1 MGMLSGKTALI
12 TGTNRGIG
20 KELVKAFAHEGA
32 QVIAH
37 SRKFDV
43 EQNKFLEQLSSTSEY
58 SIQPVHFDL
67 SDETQI
73 KNGLKQVFLQSEN
86 IDILVNNA
94 GVAFGASF
102 HMTSISK
109 LKEVFD
115 INFFA
120 QIQIMQLVSR
130 KMLKQGFGSIINMA
144 SVGGIEANPG
154 YLAYGSSKAS
164 LIWATESVAKE
175 LGVYGIRVN
184 AVAPGLT
191 DTEMGRYKSEEELNR
206 TIDRTALNRMADTQE
221 IANVVSFLA
230 SDNASYITGDVIKVD
245 GGRA

>member
-37 SRKFDV
+37 SRKFDA

-154 YLAYGSSKAS
+154 YLAYGSSKAA
-164 LIWATESVAKE
+164 LIWATRCLAQEIGNKN
-175 LGVYGIRVN
+175 IRVN
-184 AVAPGLT
+184 AIAPGIIDTDMNKELT
-191 DTEMGRYKSEEELNR
+191 QKD
-206 TIDRTALNRMADTQE
+206 IQE
-221 IANVVSFLA
+221 IQNQIPLEKIGKPEQIAKAVLWIIE
-230 SDNASYITGDVIKVD
+230 DEYTTGQIISID
-245 GGRA
+245 GGFGIN

>member
-37 SRKFDV
+37 SRKFDA
-43 EQNKFLEQLSSTSEY
+43 EQNKFLEQLSSISEY

-73 KNGLKQVFLQSEN
+73 NNGLKQVFLQSEN

-154 YLAYGSSKAS
+154 YLAYGSSKAA
-164 LIWATESVAKE
+164 LIWATRCLAQEIGNKN
-175 LGVYGIRVN
+175 IRVN
-184 AVAPGLT
+184 AIAPGLI
-191 DTEMGRYKSEEELNR
+191 DTQMGHYKDPVEIDKILARTPMGRMGSVS
-206 TIDRTALNRMADTQE
+206 DVASMALY
-221 IANVVSFLA
+221 LA
-230 SDNASYITGDVIKVD
+230 SDSSSYITGQIFRID
-245 GGRA
+245 GGRT